1 MNPTDMAVISTV
13 VIAIAYYIGVY
24 HGRVNATPIIIDAM
38 LTKLEKGG
46 YIQTKKDKDGEVEL
60 IKINDLT

>member
-1 MNPTDMAVISTV
+1 MTPLELSLISTT
-13 VIAIAYYIGVY
+13 VIAIAYYFGVY
-24 HGRVNATPIIIDAM
+24 QGRVNATPIIIDAM